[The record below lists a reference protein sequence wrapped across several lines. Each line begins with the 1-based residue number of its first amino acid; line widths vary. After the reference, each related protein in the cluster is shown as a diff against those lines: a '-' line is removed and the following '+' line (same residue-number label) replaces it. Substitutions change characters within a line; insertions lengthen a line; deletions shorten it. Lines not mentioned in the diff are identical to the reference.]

1 MLEENENL
9 VEESTENVE
18 QQTTEENVESEEVED
33 EVESTDVENTE
44 SNDEESQE
52 QEKHYTEEE
61 MNEIVNEKV
70 DAILAKKIARKEA
83 KIRKE
88 YEKKYGRAETVLK
101 AGLQKDNFEEAVSEL
116 ENFYTQEGVQIP
128 QTHSYSKRET
138 EILAKAEADEI
149 IDAGY
154 DEIVEEVD
162 RLASIGVD
170 NMSDADK
177 IIFSKLA
184 EERKR
189 IEENK
194 DLASIGLTRESL
206 TDDFKE
212 FAKNLDP
219 NMSIKKQYEF
229 YQKFKPKKEVRK
241 MGSMESGSTSK
252 VKDHYTAEEISRLT
266 EADLDNPDVWKA
278 VRQSMTNSNYKN
290 YYE

>member
-1 MLEENENL
+1 MFEESENL
-9 VEESTENVE
+9 VEETTENVE
-18 QQTTEENVESEEVED
+18 EQTTEENVQEESDTEDTTNEVVDEQDEDVVD
-33 EVESTDVENTE
+33 EVEEPVVETFTKE
-44 SNDEESQE
+44 QVDE
-52 QEKHYTEEE
+52 
-61 MNEIVNEKV
+61 M
-70 DAILAKKIARKEA
+70 LAKKIARKEA

-101 AGLQKDNFEEAVSEL
+101 AGLQKDNFEDAVSEL
-116 ENFYTQEGVQIP
+116 EDYYTQEGVKIP
-128 QTHSYSKRET
+128 ETHSYSKRET

-162 RLASIGVD
+162 RLANIGVD
-170 NMSDADK
+170 NMSESDK

-229 YQKFKPKKEVRK
+229 YEKFKPKKEVRK
-241 MGSMESGSTSK
+241 MGSMETGATSK
-252 VKDHYTAEEISRLT
+252 VKDHYTAEEISKLT

-278 VRQSMTNSNYKN
+278 VRKSMTNPNYKN

>member
-1 MLEENENL
+1 MFEESENL
-9 VEESTENVE
+9 VEDATEKVE
-18 QQTTEENVESEEVED
+18 EQTTEENVQEESDTEDTTNEVVDEQDEDVVD
-33 EVESTDVENTE
+33 EVEEPVVETFTKE
-44 SNDEESQE
+44 QVDE
-52 QEKHYTEEE
+52 
-61 MNEIVNEKV
+61 M
-70 DAILAKKIARKEA
+70 LAKKIARKEA

-101 AGLQKDNFEEAVSEL
+101 AGLQKDNFEDAVSEL
-116 ENFYTQEGVQIP
+116 EDYYTQEGVKIP
-128 QTHSYSKRET
+128 ETHSYSKRET

-162 RLASIGVD
+162 RLANIGVD
-170 NMSDADK
+170 NMSESDK

-229 YQKFKPKKEVRK
+229 YEKFKPKKEVRK
-241 MGSMESGSTSK
+241 MGSMETGATSK
-252 VKDHYTAEEISRLT
+252 VKDHYTAEEISKLT

-278 VRQSMTNSNYKN
+278 VRKSMTNPNYKN